1 MLKPHKDGSIERYK
15 CRLVADGNSQIY
27 GTNFDEIFSTVVK
40 FSTFRMALH
49 LAAVRSYYVTAI
61 DISTAFLYGNI
72 DNPNCYMQM
81 PEGLPRYDAEGYELV
96 CHLHKSLYG
105 LRQAPRIWFNHFRT
119 SLLMYGFVQSQVD
132 PCLFIY
138 LYKSVVIYGL
148 LWVDDLVL
156 MANTKEA
163 HDNLV
168 KFLREE
174 RKYTLTDKGET
185 DWLLGMGITRDWEK
199 HTITISQSLYIQNM
213 LSRFSV
219 YMDKSNARSFDV
231 PALDELANFN
241 HDQCPSPDSAEYER
255 MQPLRA
261 VYLQIIGCLIWVTSC
276 TLSHLCV
283 EMLL

>member
-1 MLKPHKDGSIERYK
+1 MR
-15 CRLVADGNSQIY
+15 V
-27 GTNFDEIFSTVVK
+27 FS
-40 FSTFRMALH
+40 
-49 LAAVRSYYVTAI
+49 
-61 DISTAFLYGNI
+61 
-72 DNPNCYMQM
+72 
-81 PEGLPRYDAEGYELV
+81 
-96 CHLHKSLYG
+96 
-105 LRQAPRIWFNHFRT
+105 PRIVSHRSARVT
-119 SLLMYGFVQSQVD
+119 HSPSGAIAV
-132 PCLFIY
+132 
-138 LYKSVVIYGL
+138 
-148 LWVDDLVL
+148 
-156 MANTKEA
+156 
-163 HDNLV
+163 
-168 KFLREE
+168 
-174 RKYTLTDKGET
+174 
-185 DWLLGMGITRDWEK
+185 GITRDWDK